1 MSKLYMPKRTKL
13 FREDTEIPD
22 YIVHDT
28 KFIEKNGY
36 LVCEYCEDGPS
47 IEYENIVKGF
57 NFCPYCGL
65 PVRSDEEDPEE

>member
-1 MSKLYMPKRTKL
+1 MPELYMSKYPN
-13 FREDTEIPD
+13 TEID

-36 LVCEYCEDGPS
+36 LVCEYCEDGPH
-47 IEYENIVKGF
+47 IKYENIVKGF

-65 PVRSDEEDPEE
+65 PVRSDEEDPED